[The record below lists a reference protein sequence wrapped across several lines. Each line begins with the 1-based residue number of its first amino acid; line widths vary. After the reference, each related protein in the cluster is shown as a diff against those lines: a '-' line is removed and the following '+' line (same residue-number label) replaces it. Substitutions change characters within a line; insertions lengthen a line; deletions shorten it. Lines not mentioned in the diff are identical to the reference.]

1 MLRDSPHVSRSKKYF
16 GLIFDVFQPN
26 LCFLKV
32 YFLTMLC
39 FYKVLLNLVQF
50 PMSPTKRKSIPVTT
64 YFGGRLNKR
73 APPTKMAVEMGQ
85 SY

>member
-1 MLRDSPHVSRSKKYF
+1 MIRQLADATGLRVIYF
-16 GLIFDVFQPN
+16 FRLI
-26 LCFLKV
+26 
-32 YFLTMLC
+32 
-39 FYKVLLNLVQF
+39 YKVQF

-73 APPTKMAVEMGQ
+73 ATPTKMAVAMGP